1 MGELVK
7 SVILKLRPLTLMV
20 SLGLASLGGGWPGT
34 AAADIIS
41 ESTAVPSAKPAAA
54 PAAPETVAC
63 TVRVIHAKQ
72 TTAHAGGK
80 AAAPL
85 QLDPALTPL
94 KAQLSKAP
102 LSSWDT
108 FKLLQQHELSLKT
121 GVDTKFALPMDQE
134 GTLTFAGSVD
144 GGGKSRLRL
153 QMGIKDAKA
162 QILKTKF
169 TLNNGGTLLQ
179 AGIKHDGG
187 MLVLGFTCQ
196 LSAKP

>member
-1 MGELVK
+1 M
-7 SVILKLRPLTLMV
+7 
-20 SLGLASLGGGWPGT
+20 
-34 AAADIIS
+34 
-41 ESTAVPSAKPAAA
+41 
-54 PAAPETVAC
+54 
-63 TVRVIHAKQ
+63 
-72 TTAHAGGK
+72 
-80 AAAPL
+80 
-85 QLDPALTPL
+85 DPALTPL